1 MTNHPHS
8 IQFARIGPVAIVYQ
22 TEHMTDEQ
30 IRHLVARDVATYGEV
45 DPDALITRFN
55 QCLKCDVWTVNGDRL
70 RTTIDC
76 PAVLKGLEYERAQA
90 GDTSDQGDELRGGV
104 GDGPGRGESH
114 DGGQGEDPG
123 GTDLAEKERLRL
135 LQTGGEQIQAP
146 MKERPTID
154 VNGVVTFSMMQGS
167 SVGHIVLQI
176 ADMNLRF
183 PGHRFYGAQQDANDI
198 TLFFVPRDMQ

>member
-1 MTNHPHS
+1 
-8 IQFARIGPVAIVYQ
+8 
-22 TEHMTDEQ
+22 
-30 IRHLVARDVATYGEV
+30 
-45 DPDALITRFN
+45 
-55 QCLKCDVWTVNGDRL
+55 
-70 RTTIDC
+70 
-76 PAVLKGLEYERAQA
+76 
-90 GDTSDQGDELRGGV
+90 
-104 GDGPGRGESH
+104 
-114 DGGQGEDPG
+114 
-123 GTDLAEKERLRL
+123 
-135 LQTGGEQIQAP
+135 